1 VLLFIPGVVVVLY
14 EPVDVPEF
22 MPLLPVVDELL
33 YEPVDEPVLP
43 IPDVEPLL
51 LYELPDVDVGR
62 SVLLFVPIVAFRLF
76 SLFVFDVL

>member
-1 VLLFIPGVVVVLY
+1 VLLYAPGVVVLLY

-33 YEPVDEPVLP
+33 YEPVDEPALP